1 MRHLVSMKKR
11 TRKFDFQYKTTA
23 YAWKF
28 ANRNPNNSQN
38 AENKFTGT
46 HSASSNPHVKKVEN
60 EIRKEV
66 EKNHKSCVCVCVSVR
81 VLLFLHSL
89 FRQLYTSPCEK
100 RKPLLFVNNIVWRRE
115 KKLHSELLN
124 TLCAFQF
131 HITIINVN
139 LQREE
144 KKMKWKSRENM

>member
-1 MRHLVSMKKR
+1 MLHLVSMKKR
-11 TRKFDFQYKTTA
+11 TRKFDFQCKTTA

-66 EKNHKSCVCVCVSVR
+66 EKNHKSCVCV
-81 VLLFLHSL
+81 SL
-89 FRQLYTSPCEK
+89 CPCAAFFAFPFFGNFILRHVKK